1 MDDLFTNNDLK
12 NKIIESIP
20 EDKRDAVLDS
30 LVVMFID
37 NAPLKFIQQLTGEP
51 EAFGEAELILKQFYQ
66 AETFESLIEDAMK
79 LVGQAALCLH
89 LDTLNLFSE
98 Q

>member
-1 MDDLFTNNDLK
+1 MNDLFIDIDLRD
-12 NKIIESIP
+12 KIIESIP

-30 LVVMFID
+30 LVVLFID
-37 NAPLKFIQQLTGEP
+37 YAPLNFILKLTGEP
-51 EAFGEAELILKQFYQ
+51 EAYEEAELILKQFYQ

-79 LVGQAALCLH
+79 LVGQTTLCLH
-89 LDTLNLFSE
+89 LDSLNLFTE